1 VEPEPVVA
9 TEPEAGSDQAEVVG
23 AENLEV
29 LSDDREG
36 SLSIEMI
43 ERDGSLE
50 IEREPI
56 IL

>member
-1 VEPEPVVA
+1 
-9 TEPEAGSDQAEVVG
+9 
-23 AENLEV
+23 V

-43 ERDGSLE
+43 DRDGSLE